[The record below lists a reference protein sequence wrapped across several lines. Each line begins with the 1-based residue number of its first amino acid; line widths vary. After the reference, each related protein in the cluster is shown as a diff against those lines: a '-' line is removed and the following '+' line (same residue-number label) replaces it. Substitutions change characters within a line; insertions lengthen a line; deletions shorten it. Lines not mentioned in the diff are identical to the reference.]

1 MARAAEKRRIGLK
14 NFNSFTS
21 GKRGAL
27 LLLLIL
33 LIFISVTVSLALSLR
48 TDKVEENLATD
59 RVIKTLFVMEDK
71 NEVLFTD
78 VFIYYPVSKKGALIN
93 ILGNTGAIFSSLGR
107 VDRIDAVYS
116 EKGIDVYKDEVE
128 KLVGQTIPFY
138 VVMDLD
144 KFGELTDMLGG
155 MKVFIPSPVD
165 IKDEEGARYLLPSGV
180 VNLDGD
186 KIRTYLTFSKPDEED
201 EDKIER
207 RQNVLIAFFTALT
220 QNSRNLQNMKTF
232 EQVAKRMQSNL
243 EGKEFHTLITEIAN
257 VDAEHLNPTE
267 ITGSRRVV
275 DGKTLLFPYYDGQ
288 LIKDVVKQATN
299 ALVSLDNENV
309 SRIYVL
315 EIQNGTRVQGLA
327 RNTSALLQSAGYDVL
342 STLNADSQ
350 DYDKTVIIN
359 HIGNAEAAKNLGD
372 FIRCTNIVDDT
383 ATDESL
389 YSDENSNVDFTIIL
403 GKDFDGR
410 YVKN

>member
-1 MARAAEKRRIGLK
+1 MK
-14 NFNSFTS
+14 NFSNFTS

-33 LIFISVTVSLALSLR
+33 LIFISVTVGLALSLR

-107 VDRIDAVYS
+107 VDRIDAVYF

-165 IKDEEGARYLLPSGV
+165 IKDEEGERYLLPSGV

-359 HIGNAEAAKNLGD
+359 HIGNAEVAKNLGD

>member
-1 MARAAEKRRIGLK
+1 MRNAK
-14 NFNSFTS
+14 NFAS
-21 GKRGAL
+21 GSKGAML
-27 LLLLIL
+27 LALIL
-33 LIFISVTVSLALSLR
+33 LIFISVLVGLSVSLK
-48 TDKVEENLATD
+48 TDKIEENLETD

-71 NEVLFTD
+71 NQVLFTD
-78 VFIYYPVSKKGALIN
+78 VFIYYPISKRGALIN

-116 EKGIDVYKDEVE
+116 EKGIEAYKSEIE

-138 VVMDLD
+138 VVLDLD

-165 IKDEEGARYLLPSGV
+165 LKSEKSEKIERYLLPSGV

-186 KIRTYLTFSKPDEED
+186 KIRTYLTYTAQDEED
-201 EDKIER
+201 ETAVER
-207 RQNVLIAFFTALT
+207 RQNVLIAFFASLT
-220 QNSRNLQNMKTF
+220 RNSRTLQNMKMF
-232 EQVAKRMQSNL
+232 EKIARRMNSNL
-243 EGKEFHTLITEIAN
+243 EKKEFHTLITEIAN
-257 VDAEHLNPTE
+257 VDSEHLNPTA

-275 DGKTLLFPYYDGQ
+275 DGKVLLFPYYDGQ

-299 ALVSLDNENV
+299 ALVSLDDANV
-309 SRIYVL
+309 NRIYVL

-342 STLNADSQ
+342 STLNADSD
-350 DYDKTVIIN
+350 DYEKTVIIN
-359 HIGNAEAAKNLGD
+359 HIGNAEVAKSLGD
-372 FIRCTNIVDDT
+372 FIRCTNIVEEKPADE
-383 ATDESL
+383 TDYTEAS
-389 YSDENSNVDFTIIL
+389 SEVDFTIIL

-410 YVKN
+410 YVKSSGGK

>member
-1 MARAAEKRRIGLK
+1 MRNVKK
-14 NFNSFTS
+14 FTAGS
-21 GKRGAL
+21 KGAV

-33 LIFISVTVSLALSLR
+33 LIFIFVSVGLAVSLK
-48 TDKVEENLATD
+48 TDKIEENLETD

-71 NEVLFTD
+71 NQVLFTD
-78 VFIYYPVSKKGALIN
+78 VFVYYPISKRGALIN

-116 EKGIDVYKDEVE
+116 EKGIEAYKSEIE

-138 VVMDLD
+138 IVFDLD
-144 KFGELTDMLGG
+144 NFGELTDMLGG
-155 MKVFIPSPVD
+155 MKVFIPSPIDV
-165 IKDEEGARYLLPSGV
+165 KNEKMERYLLPSGV

-186 KIRTYLTFSKPDEED
+186 KIRTYLTYTNSDDDEETAV
-201 EDKIER
+201 ER
-207 RQNVLIAFFTALT
+207 RQNVLIAFFAALT
-220 QNSRNLQNMKTF
+220 RNSRTIQNMKMF
-232 EQVAKRMQSNL
+232 EKIAKRMNSNL
-243 EGKEFHTLITEIAN
+243 EKKEFHTLITEILN
-257 VDAEHLNPTE
+257 VDSEHLNPTS

-275 DGKTLLFPYYDGQ
+275 DGKVLLFPYYDGQ

-299 ALVSLDNENV
+299 ALVSLDDANV
-309 SRIYVL
+309 NRIYVL

-342 STLNADSQ
+342 STLNADSD

-359 HIGNAEAAKNLGD
+359 HIGNAEVAKSLGD
-372 FIRCTNIVDDT
+372 FIRCKNIIE
-383 ATDESL
+383 DEVAEGLDYTEAS
-389 YSDENSNVDFTIIL
+389 SEVDFTIIL

-410 YVKN
+410 YVKSSGGK